1 MTETTTG
8 TPRRQIVLLGALL
21 LTLVALLVWQLMP
34 SLAGSGSGQPAPV
47 AAAPAG
53 ERRPAT
59 SALVDVKL
67 ERLSA
72 EAQEPAD
79 AGRNPFRMGAASKPA
94 DNPAAAKPVAPV
106 TPPPPTEPVGPPPPP
121 PVPPIPFRF
130 IGVLTG
136 PAGVGKIAV
145 LSDGKVVVHGKEG
158 TEIEGR
164 YRILKVADD
173 SVQIEHLDGRGRQT
187 IRLSG
192 AP

>member
-1 MTETTTG
+1 MTETTTRM
-8 TPRRQIVLLGALL
+8 PRRQLVLLGALL

-34 SLAGSGSGQPAPV
+34 SLAGSGSAQPAPV

-53 ERRPAT
+53 DRRPAT
-59 SALVDVKL
+59 SAMVDVKL
-67 ERLSA
+67 ERLSS
-72 EAQEPAD
+72 ETQEPAD
-79 AGRNPFRMGAASKPA
+79 GGRNPFKMGAAAKPA
-94 DNPAAAKPVAPV
+94 DNPAAAKPAAPV
-106 TPPPPTEPVGPPPPP
+106 APPPPTVPVGPAPPP

-158 TEIEGR
+158 AEIEGR
-164 YRILKVADD
+164 YRILRIADD